1 MKAQPPALLVVL
13 VLVLDFTFDFIALPA
28 RAFRHSP

>member
-13 VLVLDFTFDFIALPA
+13 VLDFTFDFTALSA